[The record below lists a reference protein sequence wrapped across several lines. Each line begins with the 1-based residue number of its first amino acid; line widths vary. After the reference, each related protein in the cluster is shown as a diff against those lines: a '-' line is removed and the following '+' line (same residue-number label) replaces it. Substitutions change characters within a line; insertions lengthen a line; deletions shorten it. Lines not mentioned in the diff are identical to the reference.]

1 MKIEKEKGAV
11 FIFLKLGRTNGT
23 DTLSSALN

>member
-1 MKIEKEKGAV
+1 MKIEEEKGAV
-11 FIFLKLGRTNGT
+11 FIFLKLGSTHGT